1 MATGNVIMI
10 DEDGNI
16 GSASVSENSEQIS
29 GLLFDISGQTQFWET
44 GKGAELAGKLKD
56 TVVELHSLQD
66 AKDICL
72 EPFSGGE
79 SATEL

>member
-1 MATGNVIMI
+1 MI

-44 GKGAELAGKLKD
+44 VKARNW
-56 TVVELHSLQD
+56 
-66 AKDICL
+66 L
-72 EPFSGGE
+72 EN
-79 SATEL
+79 